1 MSGRFISLEGVDGS
15 GKSTQTTLLA
25 DALRAQGRSVV
36 ITREP
41 GGTPAG
47 EAIRDVLLGHR
58 IDMDPLTEA
67 YLFAASRAQHVREF
81 IRPALEAGMWVVCDR
96 FIDSS
101 LAYQGVGR
109 GLGIDTVWQINER
122 AVDGCLPDLAIVI
135 DVPPSVSAERASGPG
150 DRIESEGIALQQAV
164 AAGYRDLS
172 IQFADRVS
180 LVPGIGTP
188 DQVHAAVM
196 AVVGALR

>member
-47 EAIRDVLLGHR
+47 EAIRDVLLGRR

-96 FIDSS
+96 FI
-101 LAYQGVGR
+101 
-109 GLGIDTVWQINER
+109 
-122 AVDGCLPDLAIVI
+122 AVSYTHLTLPTSDLV
-135 DVPPSVSAERASGPG
+135 
-150 DRIESEGIALQQAV
+150 
-164 AAGYRDLS
+164 
-172 IQFADRVS
+172 
-180 LVPGIGTP
+180 
-188 DQVHAAVM
+188 
-196 AVVGALR
+196 